1 MNTKLIGMWLL
12 LRKYLLNALWHIFQ
26 LIINSTL
33 LCGVEWYR
41 VYYLKIMAWHPSV
54 AFRHH
59 ILNFVLNYALHFLLS
74 FVFYPFSLKCGLAL
88 YCVVR
93 GVARHLD
100 RRQNPNELRLLTN
113 TNGKVQKA

>member
-33 LCGVEWYR
+33 LCGVEWYC

-54 AFRHH
+54 AFCHN
-59 ILNFVLNYALHFLLS
+59 ILNFVLNCALPLCVKFCILSVLSEVWACTLLCGAWRGA
-74 FVFYPFSLKCGLAL
+74 SLRPATK
-88 YCVVR
+88 
-93 GVARHLD
+93 
-100 RRQNPNELRLLTN
+100 P
-113 TNGKVQKA
+113 K